1 LKKITYLIS
10 NINKAIAFEWIVE
23 QLDPERYQLSFILLN
38 PGVSEF
44 ENYLAEHHIPFTRID
59 YCGPGDLPKA
69 LLRTIQIFK
78 KSKPDII
85 HCHLFDAT
93 LMGLTAGKLAGVKKR
108 IYTRHH
114 STYNWQY
121 NKKGVWLDRLIN
133 WLATDIVAISKN
145 VRKVLLKTEHV
156 PLHKIH
162 LIHHGFDLDAFRI
175 VDKERIKSLS
185 DKHKIIGKK
194 PIIGVIARWIEW
206 KGIQYIIP
214 AFRKLLETHP
224 DALLILANANGPYKP
239 EIERLLHELPEDTF
253 QTIPFEND
261 LFALYQLFDVY
272 VHTPINPTIEAFGQT
287 YVEALA
293 AGVPSVFTMSGVAP
307 EFIEHEKNALLVPF
321 EDEHEIYKSIMRLL
335 RDKDLSA
342 RLVENGKRDI
352 QTFALHH
359 MIHRLE
365 KLYLASERQVR
376 RWSDPLSA

>member
-1 LKKITYLIS
+1 LKKITYLVSCID
-10 NINKAIAFEWIVE
+10 KAIAFEWIVE

-239 EIERLLHELPEDTF
+239 EIERLLNELPEDSF

-261 LFALYQLFDVY
+261 LFALYQLYDVY

-293 AGVPSVFTMSGVAP
+293 AGIPSVFTLSGVAP
-307 EFIEHEKNALLVPF
+307 EFIENEKNALVVPF
-321 EDEHEIYKSIMRLL
+321 KDSQSITFAIDRLIKDTNL
-335 RDKDLSA
+335 RLILHKNGRNSLSAFDLSMMMNK
-342 RLVENGKRDI
+342 LEELYI
-352 QTFALHH
+352 Q
-359 MIHRLE
+359 
-365 KLYLASERQVR
+365 
-376 RWSDPLSA
+376 

>member
-10 NINKAIAFEWIVE
+10 NIDKAIAFEWVVE
-23 QLDPERYQLSFILLN
+23 QLDRERFQLSFILFN
-38 PGVSEF
+38 PTVSKF
-44 ENYLAEHHIPFTRID
+44 EDYLAEHHIPFTRID
-59 YCGPGDLPKA
+59 YHNLGDLPQA
-69 LLRTIQIFK
+69 LLRTVQIFK

-93 LMGLTAGKLAGVKKR
+93 LMSLTAGKLAGVKKR

-133 WLATDIVAISKN
+133 WLATDIVAISEN
-145 VRKVLLKTEHV
+145 VRKVLLKNEHV
-156 PLHKIH
+156 PPRKIH